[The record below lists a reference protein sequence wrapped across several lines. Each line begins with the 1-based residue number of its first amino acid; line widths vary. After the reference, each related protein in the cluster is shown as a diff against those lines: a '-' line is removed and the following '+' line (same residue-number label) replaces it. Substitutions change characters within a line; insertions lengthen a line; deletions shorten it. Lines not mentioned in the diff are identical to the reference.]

1 MVITLSRV
9 VSYCLVLSSMAINA
23 AKQLLDELMGR
34 ERDLA
39 PTEKRST
46 LDWNDPGVC
55 RHFLVQFCPNSLF
68 TNTRADIGPCLLVHD
83 DFLKKEYNLK
93 AKKKEKMLFED
104 EFIRFCQQ
112 QLNEVE
118 RKIKRAKQRLEMS
131 QIEKNSGINAGN
143 AVLSEENQEK
153 MKVLTER
160 IETLLE
166 QIESL
171 GCEGKVEEA
180 QGIMKLVDKLKD
192 EKSAIKR
199 EAMPNNH
206 WIQQKAEIGA
216 QQEKQMEVCDVCGAF
231 LIVNDV
237 QQRVDDHLMGKQ
249 HMGYGRLKT
258 ALDEIL
264 ERRRQERDREKL
276 ENETQNST
284 IIRDKTRDERRR
296 EDRSRERSKDRD
308 RERGRDRDRVSA
320 RRESES
326 LRDRS
331 RDRNSRRHSNRED
344 RSDKSERNDRNDR
357 SSRHKHRSSRRSR
370 SKSGDRDRERRTS
383 KDRKRSKGSSS
394 PITK

>member
-1 MVITLSRV
+1 M
-9 VSYCLVLSSMAINA
+9 
-23 AKQLLDELMGR
+23 
-34 ERDLA
+34 
-39 PTEKRST
+39 
-46 LDWNDPGVC
+46 
-55 RHFLVQFCPNSLF
+55 FCPNSLF
-68 TNTRADIGPCLLVHD
+68 TNTRADIGPCPLVHD
-83 DFLKKEYNLK
+83 DFLKKEYQQK
-93 AKKKEKMLFED
+93 ARKKEKMMFED

-131 QIEKNSGINAGN
+131 QIEKNSGITAGN

-153 MKVLTER
+153 IKVLTER

-166 QIESL
+166 QIEQL

-199 EAMPNNH
+199 EALPNNH

-264 ERRRQERDREKL
+264 ERRRQERDREKAA
-276 ENETQNST
+276 EPDST
-284 IIRDKTRDERRR
+284 VIDRKRDDRRR
-296 EDRSRERSKDRD
+296 DRSTEESKEKD
-308 RERGRDRDRVSA
+308 RDRDRVNS
-320 RRESES
+320 RRDSES
-326 LRDRS
+326 TRHRS
-331 RDRNSRRHSNRED
+331 RDRDNRHRSSRDERSERSERSD
-344 RSDKSERNDRNDR
+344 RSDKNDR
-357 SSRHKHRSSRRSR
+357 SSTRHKHRSNRRSR
-370 SKSGDRDRERRTS
+370 SRSGDRDRNRERRSS
-383 KDRKRSKGSSS
+383 KDRKRSKGSAS
-394 PITK
+394 PLSK